1 MAHTS
6 STTTR
11 HLCANVNPVP
21 SRSRPFFPSILTT
34 SNQISSQ
41 PYTSVSF
48 GLSYVIIFL
57 SFLLSFPGS
66 LRPDWLSRWQAV
78 GRVYGGLE
86 VLSEK
91 SALVGRALEYMGDI
105 LKYIKPYLVSKSQE
119 GMQLAYWAV
128 GG

>member
-1 MAHTS
+1 M
-6 STTTR
+6 
-11 HLCANVNPVP
+11 
-21 SRSRPFFPSILTT
+21 
-34 SNQISSQ
+34 
-41 PYTSVSF
+41 
-48 GLSYVIIFL
+48 
-57 SFLLSFPGS
+57 
-66 LRPDWLSRWQAV
+66 
-78 GRVYGGLE
+78 YGGLE

>member
-1 MAHTS
+1 MLFS
-6 STTTR
+6 S
-11 HLCANVNPVP
+11 LSPV
-21 SRSRPFFPSILTT
+21 RPASL
-34 SNQISSQ
+34 
-41 PYTSVSF
+41 
-48 GLSYVIIFL
+48 
-57 SFLLSFPGS
+57 GS
-66 LRPDWLSRWQAV
+66 LLPDWLFRQAV
-78 GRVYGGLE
+78 GLVYGGLE